1 MLFLARFLFWSAL
14 FGAFALAVAP
24 QAIALPY
31 EPNDKIQHI
40 AGFVVLSGFAAWA
53 YPRTR
58 LSTLLLGLALFGG
71 LIELA
76 QSIPAIGRDADF
88 FDWGADVGAAAVTL
102 ILVGELRSLI
112 WGAPISTSPEYGN
125 TSRFE
130 LVLAALFIVAV
141 AGTAFAL
148 SRQIG
153 GAQLPDPALAGPVA
167 AQANTVDP
175 TGASAMSGSPAQR
188 DDQAGAG
195 EGTPSAQATA
205 SPTAPARSASNPSTS
220 NAPVARSAN
229 ANQARASLP
238 AGTRALQMP
247 VTIGGA
253 ARGNLHLAIDQS
265 SLIFADT
272 GELAVLLPRH
282 AKALADLGPGYASL
296 IALRKAGIDLRYHR
310 EADRIEIGDR

>member
-14 FGAFALAVAP
+14 LGAFALAIAP

-31 EPNDKIQHI
+31 EPNDKILHI
-40 AGFVVLSGFAAWA
+40 AGFVVLSAFAAWA

-58 LSTLLLGLALFGG
+58 FSTLLLGLALFGG

-88 FDWGADVGAAAVTL
+88 VDWGADVGAAAVTL

-112 WGAPISTSPEYGN
+112 WRAPITTSPENGS

-130 LVLAALFIVAV
+130 LVLALLFILAL
-141 AGTAFAL
+141 AGTGFAL
-148 SRQIG
+148 ARQIR
-153 GAQLPDPALAGPVA
+153 AAPLPDPTLAESVS
-167 AQANTVDP
+167 AQANATYP
-175 TGASAMSGSPAQR
+175 AGAASMAGSPAQPG
-188 DDQAGAG
+188 DQAGEG
-195 EGTPSAQATA
+195 EGPPSAQATA
-205 SPTAPARSASNPSTS
+205 SPASASNPSTP
-220 NAPVARSAN
+220 NVPVARSDAN
-229 ANQARASLP
+229 EAHAKLP

-253 ARGNLHLAIDQS
+253 AKGNLHLAIDQS

-272 GELAVLLPRH
+272 GELAGLMPRQ
-282 AKALADLGPGYASL
+282 AKALADLGPGYASV
-296 IALRKAGIDLRYHR
+296 IELRKAGIDLRYNR
-310 EADRIEIGDR
+310 EADRIEIVPR